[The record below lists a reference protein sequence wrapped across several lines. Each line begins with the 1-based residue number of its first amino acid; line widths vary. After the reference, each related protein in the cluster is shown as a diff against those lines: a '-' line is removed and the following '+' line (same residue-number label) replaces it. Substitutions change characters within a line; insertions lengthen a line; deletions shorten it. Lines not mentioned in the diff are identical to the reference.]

1 MQHVWL
7 LIGFAGSDVI
17 ERVSREFSPT
27 AKITL
32 KKTEAEESRVIP
44 LVTGLNAVQHAIWL
58 KKSTLSGGD
67 ARQASLQ
74 HFGASGV

>member
-44 LVTGLNAVQHAIWL
+44 PSHRVECGAARYPA

-67 ARQASLQ
+67 AWHASLQ